1 MCVPNTVWKE
11 GQNAATLWAD
21 FAKEIINVT
30 RDVGG
35 LKKTI

>member
-11 GQNAATLWAD
+11 GQNATLWAD

-35 LKKTI
+35 LKRTI